1 MVVITVTSNMG
12 GSVSTP
18 LALEERNNPY
28 VGKPEVTHTLYR
40 DHVQGVLGT
49 PGLLYQVPDELT
61 SKVSLHQAVDLS
73 FNLIT
78 DLPLDLPLSL
88 PHLKIMNLSHNR
100 LLSVPDSIFG
110 FLHLE
115 YLDLSFNNI
124 EALPAGISLLSK
136 LKKLNLSNNQLR
148 KLPSNMDQLV
158 SLQKINLM
166 SNQLEHL
173 PISMGN
179 IPSLEVVLISDNPLT
194 SASTVDSKTFGTSS
208 ELLEHLR
215 SCYAR
220 SVSPTNPMSL
230 LNTFNRIRGSVFDSR
245 VLNAGSAQS
254 LFGQMQAQAVNT
266 GNRLLTPM
274 IPPTSATTLDAER
287 LKDAILGMFYGAVIG
302 DSLGLLTDFMEQSE
316 AEFHYDKENIS
327 QTDMH
332 LDEQRSRYCCG
343 QVSPA
348 SHLLLLVLESVL
360 KWAGV
365 VDELDYTER
374 LSCWYDAFQE
384 SISSHVMEGIMKD
397 RKAYLASP
405 TTTAKEYNEEVGE
418 EEENLYLVVDNMC
431 LPPVIGLLVSQFHDL
446 EEVKGNARRICA
458 ATHNHKDNK
467 IYTVIL
473 AEILAKL
480 LQGEGLENVT
490 VNVQLGD
497 WNRADIS
504 HPATSLNTLLRH
516 VQTFGASGFKA
527 AMASIVMQGGH
538 ASINGLVAGAVFG
551 LVEGFQTLP
560 STWIK
565 NVDQNFKR
573 NLDKKLNLLFD
584 LMGVP

>member
-1 MVVITVTSNMG
+1 MG

-18 LALEERNNPY
+18 LALEERNNPFE
-28 VGKPEVTHTLYR
+28 GKPEVTHSLYR
-40 DHVQGVLGT
+40 DHIHGTIST

-61 SKVSLHQAVDLS
+61 SKVSLHQSVDLS

-78 DLPLDLPLSL
+78 DIPLDLPLSL
-88 PHLKIMNLSHNR
+88 PHLKIMNLSHNKIVT
-100 LLSVPDSIFG
+100 VPDSIFG

-124 EALPAGISLLSK
+124 ETLPAGICLLEK
-136 LKKLNLSNNQLR
+136 LKKLNLSNNKLK
-148 KLPSNMDQLV
+148 KLPTNIDQLT
-158 SLQKINLM
+158 SLQKINL
-166 SNQLEHL
+166 SCNQLEHL

-179 IPSLEVVLISDNPLT
+179 IPSLEVVLISDNPLI
-194 SASTVDSKTFGTSS
+194 SASTAESKSLQTSS
-208 ELLEHLR
+208 EILDHLR

-230 LNTFNRIRGSVFDSR
+230 INMFNRMRGSVFDSR

-287 LKDAILGMFYGAVIG
+287 LKDAILGMFYGAVVG
-302 DSLGLLTDFMEQSE
+302 DSLGLLTDFMDQSE
-316 AEFHYDKENIS
+316 AEFHYDKNDLN

-332 LDEQRSRYCCG
+332 LDEQRSRYTCG

-365 VDELDYTER
+365 VDELDYSER
-374 LSCWYDAFQE
+374 LSLWYDSCKD

-397 RKAYLASP
+397 RQSYLASP
-405 TTTAKEYNEEVGE
+405 TTTAREYNEEVGNGD
-418 EEENLYLVVDNMC
+418 ENLYLVVDNMC

-446 EEVKGNARRICA
+446 EEVKGNARRICGS
-458 ATHNHKDNK
+458 THNHKDNK
-467 IYTVIL
+467 EYTVIL
-473 AEILAKL
+473 AEILARL
-480 LQGEGLENVT
+480 LQGDCLQEVT
-490 VNVQLGD
+490 DGVHLGD
-497 WNRADIS
+497 WNRDDIS
-504 HPATSLNTLLRH
+504 HPATSLEMLLRH
-516 VQTFGASGFKA
+516 VQIFSASGFKA
-527 AMASIVMQGGH
+527 AMTSIVMEGGH
-538 ASINGLVAGAVFG
+538 ASINGVVAGSVFG

-565 NVDQNFKR
+565 NVDQNFRR